1 MIRRLVRW
9 AFYALILAL
18 VLLVAGFLLLDTIAK
33 NVLEME
39 VGEQTG
45 LEARIGKM
53 SVGLLTPTVTIED
66 CELHNSARYGGALL
80 LNIRE
85 MRVEYDLDE
94 LWQGRVR
101 IPALRLNL
109 QEIDRVLDDHGRSNF
124 EEFGK
129 IVSTG
134 KDTGAP
140 RSAALSPKFTGIEKL
155 NLTVNRGRL
164 IFVGHPEAN
173 REVTFGIEN
182 QTFSRVNSMGDLQ
195 TLIVYLDLQSG
206 GYLLQKPFLPA
217 KPAQGPPKQTSR

>member
-1 MIRRLVRW
+1 M
-9 AFYALILAL
+9 
-18 VLLVAGFLLLDTIAK
+18 
-33 NVLEME
+33 
-39 VGEQTG
+39 
-45 LEARIGKM
+45 EARIGKM

-155 NLTVNRGRL
+155 N
-164 IFVGHPEAN
+164 
-173 REVTFGIEN
+173 